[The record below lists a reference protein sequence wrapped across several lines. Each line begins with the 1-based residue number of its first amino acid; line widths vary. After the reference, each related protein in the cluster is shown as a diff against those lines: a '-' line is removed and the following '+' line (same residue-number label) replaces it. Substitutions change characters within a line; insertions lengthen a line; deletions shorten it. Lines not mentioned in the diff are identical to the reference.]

1 MDLLAPNF
9 SNDIFGKLGA
19 SKSTLDLML
28 QKFVYFIYFI
38 SPLSN
43 KKALILFYVDRGDKY
58 IKNIKKILF

>member
-1 MDLLAPNF
+1 MDTFSPNF

-19 SKSTLDLML
+19 SKSTLDSILK
-28 QKFVYFIYFI
+28 KFVYFIYFI

-58 IKNIKKILF
+58 IKNINKILF